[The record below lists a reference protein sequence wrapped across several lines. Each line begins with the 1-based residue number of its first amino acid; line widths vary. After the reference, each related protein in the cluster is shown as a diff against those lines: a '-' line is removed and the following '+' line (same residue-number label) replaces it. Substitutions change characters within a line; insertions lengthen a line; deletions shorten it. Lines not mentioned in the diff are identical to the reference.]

1 MDYQY
6 SDINSGQQETNEG
19 EVQNNQTQQGGTE
32 SDETNKDAVAK
43 TDTKDFYDTY
53 FEAVRKEY
61 NSDEGRLEKEEKR
74 LKRQKLFAAIGD
86 GLSAM
91 HEAYSH
97 SRGVTPV
104 TSPSTSLTGKW
115 RERYDNLVNE
125 RKKNNLAF
133 AKTKFDVMTGKS
145 AAEIQRQAARLAAD
159 KQKSLDDYNK
169 AKLKIEEKKNK
180 IDEKYKEGLIT
191 AQERKDGIAKLN
203 AQANM
208 LKAQAAMTAAK
219 NGRGGVGGYE
229 TVTTV
234 ERNNRG
240 QETGRRTV
248 RTPTGGNSHSDSDSN
263 DDENTPPSRQKK

>member
-6 SDINSGQQETNEG
+6 SDINGGQQETNRG

-32 SDETNKDAVAK
+32 SNEVNKDSNTESK
-43 TDTKDFYDTY
+43 PEKDFYDTY
-53 FEAVRKEY
+53 FEAVQTEY
-61 NSDEGRLEKEEKR
+61 DSDKGRLEKEEKR

-115 RERYDNLVNE
+115 RERYDNLVDE

-133 AKTKFDVMTGKS
+133 AKTRLDVMTGKS
-145 AAEIQRQAARLAAD
+145 AAEIQRQAAELAAD
-159 KQKSLDDYNK
+159 KQRSLNEYNN
-169 AKLKIEEKKNK
+169 AKLEIERKKNE
-180 IDEKYKEGLIT
+180 IDEKYKKGLIT
-191 AQERKDGIAKLN
+191 AQESKDGIAKLN

-248 RTPTGGNSHSDSDSN
+248 RTPTGGNSDSN
-263 DDENTPPSRQKK
+263 STDDENTPPSRQKK